1 LRVDESGDHVLQ
13 AEGELEEN
21 VIAMLAN
28 HKTTQYVGTVGVGTP
43 PQKLKFIFDTG
54 SANMWVYS
62 SECTTDVCTAD
73 LRTRYDHTHSSTWR
87 KNGTGLM
94 IRYGS
99 GSIEGF
105 LSYETMDFGNNKIA
119 KSQMFGEVTYT
130 TGKAFQW
137 GKYDGIVGLAFP
149 KLAIDGATPP
159 FDSLFYQEQ
168 LNNPVFSFFFTKNPG
183 QAGSAIVLGG
193 VSKQFYEGDVHW
205 HKVLSPAYWE
215 IQIKDVLVK
224 KPGQG
229 ILRLNVC
236 DHQTGCKAAIDT
248 GTSLITGP
256 SKSVAKLLSHVTVE
270 EDCSNQKT
278 LASVG
283 FEIDDVVY
291 WLSGSDF
298 TLKVED
304 SGENMFGEPQTF
316 CIGGFRD
323 LDIPPERGP
332 LWILGDVFLRQ
343 YYSIFDRAE
352 NRVGFAKARDPPA
365 TPASGPPAAH

>member
-1 LRVDESGDHVLQ
+1 MFGDFDLSRDSVAL
-13 AEGELEEN
+13 
-21 VIAMLAN
+21 LAN
-28 HKTTQYVGTVGVGTP
+28 HKTTQYVGVVGVGTP
-43 PQKLKFIFDTG
+43 PQPLKFIFDTG

-62 SECTTDVCTAD
+62 KECTTDICLGD
-73 LRTRYDHTHSSTWR
+73 HRERYDHGVSSSWR

-105 LSYETMDFGNNKIA
+105 LSYETMDFGNSKIITN
-119 KSQMFGEVTYT
+119 QMFGEVVMT
-130 TGKAFQW
+130 TGRAFQW

-159 FDSLFYQEQ
+159 FDSLFYQEKI
-168 LNNPVFSFFFTKNPG
+168 NNPVFSFYLTKRPG
-183 QAGSAIVLGG
+183 LEGSALILGG

-205 HKVLSPAYWE
+205 HKISSPAYWE

-224 KPGQG
+224 KPGQTG
-229 ILRLNVC
+229 VLRLDVC
-236 DHQTGCKAAIDT
+236 GSKGCKAAIDT

-256 SKSVAKLLSHVTVE
+256 SKSIARLLSHVSVE
-270 EDCSNQKT
+270 EDCSNQNS
-278 LASVG
+278 LPSVG

-291 WLSGSDF
+291 WLSGKDF
-298 TLKVED
+298 TLTVED
-304 SGENMFGEPQTF
+304 SAENMFGQPQTF

-323 LDIPPERGP
+323 LDVPPERGP

-343 YYSIFDRAE
+343 FYSIFDRAE
-352 NRVGFAKARDPPA
+352 NRVGFAKARDTPSSPQPPA
-365 TPASGPPAAH
+365 KH